1 MSRVV
6 VNEIEAKVGNDI
18 TFNDT
23 VKISTAQIDT
33 VRGKTTAGS
42 VTVQGEGTATTNLQQ
57 GLAKSWVNSDG
68 DASTPAARD
77 SLNVSSVTDSA
88 TGKGIFAVSNNFNN
102 DDFVPT
108 AGGSSELVALNRN
121 TTSWANSTSQ
131 YGFVTYKTDV
141 DSTFDFDQVLCIA
154 HGDLA

>member
-1 MSRVV
+1 MSTLVT
-6 VNEIEAKVGNDI
+6 N
-18 TFNDT
+18 TFT
-23 VKISTAQIDT
+23 
-33 VRGKTTAGS
+33 GKTTAGS
-42 VTVQGEGTATTNLQQ
+42 IVVTGEGNSTTTNLQQ

-68 DASTPAARD
+68 DAGTPAARD
-77 SLNVSSVTDSA
+77 SLNLSSVTDSA

-141 DSTFDFDQVLCIA
+141 DSVFDFDQVLCIA

>member
-1 MSRVV
+1 MASELKLDKLTGATSAAAI
-6 VNEIEAKVGNDI
+6 NI
-18 TFNDT
+18 TAEGG
-23 VKISTAQIDT
+23 ST
-33 VRGKTTAGS
+33 TTS
-42 VTVQGEGTATTNLQQ
+42 LQQ

-88 TGKGIFAVSNNFNN
+88 TGKGIFVVTNNFGN
-102 DDFVPT
+102 DDFAVT
-108 AGGSSELVALNRN
+108 AGGSTELVALNRN

-131 YGFVTYKTDV
+131 YGFVTYKTDG
-141 DSTFDFDQVLCIA
+141 DSVFDFDQVLCVA